1 MLPGNSEIANGGQ
14 SPGFIRPS
22 PSRVRASAPPC
33 DSLPRRMHA
42 NSDSISRR
50 AAFVVLGFE
59 DPNPVAVAD
68 IPGSPSRHVS
78 GGGQGE
84 MMRHLCEIGDFIRRL
99 RIHAR
104 FGELSRAPLQLLRLE
119 LRGAN
124 AECDWIARLPD
135 PWDADLPPSVGY
147 RNASLQALE
156 DAIAVRGLLFRAL
169 PGLQSAAVRVYRQ
182 SAGESL
188 DLIITGTVCRSERPP
203 VAVRSLTMRAKLCGF
218 QFWLDDGI
226 LEASQPEECAA
237 D

>member
-1 MLPGNSEIANGGQ
+1 
-14 SPGFIRPS
+14 
-22 PSRVRASAPPC
+22 
-33 DSLPRRMHA
+33 
-42 NSDSISRR
+42 
-50 AAFVVLGFE
+50 
-59 DPNPVAVAD
+59 
-68 IPGSPSRHVS
+68 
-78 GGGQGE
+78 

-104 FGELSRAPLQLLRLE
+104 FGELSRAPLHLLRLE

-135 PWDADLPPSVGY
+135 PWDAYLPPGVGY

-169 PGLQSAAVRVYRQ
+169 PGVRSVAVRVYRQ
-182 SAGESL
+182 SSGESL

-218 QFWLDDGI
+218 QFWLDEGI
-226 LEASQPEECAA
+226 LEALQPEECAA